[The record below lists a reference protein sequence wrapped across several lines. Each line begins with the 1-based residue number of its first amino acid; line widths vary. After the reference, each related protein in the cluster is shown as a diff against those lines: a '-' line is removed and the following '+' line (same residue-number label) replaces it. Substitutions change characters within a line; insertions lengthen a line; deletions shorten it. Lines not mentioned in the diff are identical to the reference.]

1 MNEKQILPIA
11 SAKDSHVNALN
22 QWESLSRNLTLLLRR
37 KVAKNKAIPRHVAA
51 AAAAAAPPPTQGD
64 HRNILASLRKSNA
77 HLFPIMKG
85 KLGIITDF

>member
-1 MNEKQILPIA
+1 MNEKQVLPIA
-11 SAKDSHVNALN
+11 SAKYSHVNAFN

-37 KVAKNKAIPRHVAA
+37 KVAKNKALPRRVAPA
-51 AAAAAAPPPTQGD
+51 TPQGD
-64 HRNILASLRKSNA
+64 RRNILASLSKSNS